1 MTGTDTFVRAP
12 EDRPTTTKILRR
24 AIVVVITTA
33 LALWVLAAL
42 LDGFDIDNPGHALL
56 AGLVVGVVNGVVW
69 PLLSIVVVPISVL
82 TLGIGAIVLDA
93 LLVLLVLDE
102 LPGVTVDGFG
112 TAVVIVIGLAVINA
126 MVSSLMA
133 IDDDVWFDRRT
144 ATVARRRAKSA
155 ARTDVPGIVFVQL
168 DGVAHDVLVRATR
181 SGDCPTIDGWLR
193 DGRHRLVR
201 WETGWSSQTGVSQC
215 GILHGSVDDMP
226 AFRWVDKASGQVV
239 VSNRPQSA
247 AGIERAHSDGDGLL
261 AVNGSSYNNLFSGDA
276 ARAVLT
282 MSGIA
287 RRKEGRLGA
296 GYVGYFSR
304 PGQATRTLISLVH
317 DVARE
322 RRAAQLQVRRN
333 VVPRVS
339 RSWSYA
345 LLRGFTTV
353 ISRDVSVQGVI
364 NDVAEGRTAIYVD
377 LLGYDEVSHHSGPER
392 ADALAVLRDI
402 DRQLGRIDRALHVG
416 AAPVPP
422 RRAVRPRPDPGRA
435 VPRARRRDARRHRQ
449 PAVRRRPLR
458 RRGRRAGQDRVDG
471 VAAPGRGRPTATT
484 NQSPQDVPTVL
495 GSGSLGLVSPAGVA
509 PSVAAPRDRRALPRP
524 RPGPAC
530 APPHRVHPGRRRGRL
545 VGARRGRRAQPRHR
559 RGHR

>member
-193 DGRHRLVR
+193 DSRHRLVR

-215 GILHGSVDDMP
+215 GILHGSVEDMP

-296 GYVGYFSR
+296 GYAGYFSR

-402 DRQLGRIDRALHVG
+402 DRQLGRIDRAFTW
-416 AAPVPP
+416 A
-422 RRAVRPRPDPGRA
+422 PRPYHLVVLSDHGQTQGAPFHELAGETLADTVSRLCGG
-435 VPRARRRDARRHRQ
+435 ARSGDEDAEQ
-449 PAVRRRPLR
+449 GKTESTAWL
-458 RRGRRAGQDRVDG
+458 RRAGPTDG
-471 VAAPGRGRPTATT
+471 DDEKIA
-484 NQSPQDVPTVL
+484 QDVPTVL
-495 GSGSLGLVSPAGVA
+495 GSGSLALVYLPG
-509 PSVAAPRDRRALPRP
+509 LPRRLLRHEIDERYP
-524 RPGPAC
+524 DLVQGLRA
-530 APPHRVHPGRRRGRL
+530 HPQIGFIL
-545 VGARRGRRAQPRHR
+545 VGAEGGSMVLGATRRAQPRHR